1 MAERPPSGPG
11 HPGLDAASRLETD
24 RAEIV
29 AAYERVLDDL
39 GGPVAADKAARGEL
53 VANAERVLA
62 DVIGSLRAGTV
73 QVGEGSKARVPEPR
87 VPEPRAPEPA
97 VPEPAAPPA
106 AVSSAPAP
114 EPVRTGAVFFD
125 IVQRELVRRLD
136 PGEESLPLLML
147 ASRALYQSI
156 TCSGGL
162 LAHEGYLR
170 DMLREAQVEERCRI
184 GRELHDRVGMWLSA
198 AYRQLELY
206 DLDKNTKGPCP
217 ETEKRLTA
225 AYGAVQEAMRI
236 LRDITSDLRF
246 CESSNCLEKALLTAF
261 EAVATDDATV
271 QLKINGDEKWAS
283 AAVKDESFLVVR
295 EAVRNA
301 VVHGMAELVLV
312 RIDIAPHEMHVYVD
326 DNGVGFDPERATA
339 SAGVGL
345 SSMRERAELVGGTL
359 VVSSAPGQGAHVELS
374 VPLPGSENDAA

>member
-1 MAERPPSGPG
+1 VAERPSSRPAHAGP
-11 HPGLDAASRLETD
+11 DAASRLEAD
-24 RAEIV
+24 RAEIMT
-29 AAYERVLDDL
+29 AYERVLDEL
-39 GGPVAADKAARGEL
+39 GGPVAADKEARGRFM
-53 VANAERVLA
+53 ANAERVLT
-62 DVIGSLRAGTV
+62 DVIGSLRAGAV
-73 QVGEGSKARVPEPR
+73 QVGQAPAPRVPEPR
-87 VPEPRAPEPA
+87 VPEPAAMRAAPEA
-97 VPEPAAPPA
+97 RSHE
-106 AVSSAPAP
+106 S
-114 EPVRTGAVFFD
+114 VRTGAAFFD
-125 IVQRELVRRLD
+125 VVQRELVRRLD
-136 PGEESLPLLML
+136 PEGDSLPLLML

-206 DLDKNTKGPCP
+206 DLDKNSKGHCP

-246 CESSNCLEKALLTAF
+246 CESSNCLEKALRTAL
-261 EAVATDDATV
+261 ETVATDDAV
-271 QLKINGDEKWAS
+271 VRLQVNGDEVWAS
-283 AAVKDESFLVVR
+283 PAVKDESFLVVR

-312 RIDIAPHEMHVYVD
+312 RVDIAPHEMRVYVD
-326 DNGVGFDPERATA
+326 DNGVGFDPERARA
-339 SAGVGL
+339 SGGVGL
-345 SSMRERAELVGGTL
+345 SSMRERAELIGGTL
-359 VVSSAPGQGAHVELS
+359 LVSSTPGQGAHVELS
-374 VPLPGSENDAA
+374 IPLPGSENDAA

>member
-1 MAERPPSGPG
+1 MAERPSSLPG
-11 HPGLDAASRLETD
+11 HAGPAAASRLEAD

-29 AAYERVLDDL
+29 AAYERVLDEL
-39 GGPVAADKAARGEL
+39 GGPVAADRVARGQL
-53 VANAERVLA
+53 VANAERVLT
-62 DVIGSLRAGTV
+62 DVIGSLRAGAV
-73 QVGEGSKARVPEPR
+73 RVAAGSEPRVPEPR
-87 VPEPRAPEPA
+87 VPEPRMPETAAMRATAPGPRPQE
-97 VPEPAAPPA
+97 
-106 AVSSAPAP
+106 S
-114 EPVRTGAVFFD
+114 VRTGAVFFD
-125 IVQRELVRRLD
+125 VVQRELVRRLD
-136 PGEESLPLLML
+136 PEGESLPLLML

-170 DMLREAQVEERCRI
+170 DMLRQAQVEERCRI

-206 DLDKNTKGPCP
+206 DLDKNSKGPCP

-246 CESSNCLEKALLTAF
+246 CESSNCLEKALRTAF
-261 EAVATDDATV
+261 EALATGDAVV
-271 QLKINGDEKWAS
+271 QLKVNGDEMWAS
-283 AAVKDESFLVVR
+283 PAVKDESFLVVR

-301 VVHGMAELVLV
+301 VVHGMAELVQV
-312 RIDIAPHEMHVYVD
+312 RVDIAPHEMRIYVD
-326 DNGVGFDPERATA
+326 DDGVGFDPDQATA

-345 SSMRERAELVGGTL
+345 STMRERAELIGGTIT
-359 VVSSAPGQGAHVELS
+359 VSSTPGQGAHVELS
-374 VPLPGSENDAA
+374 IPLPGSENDAA